1 MKKLSALI
9 LGLGLL
15 AGSTV
20 NTFAGNFNASGSA
33 LNPGEG
39 NTDEMTK
46 NVNGQISADPV
57 YSVDI
62 EWGNMTFSYEG
73 TWHPD
78 THTYTDA
85 AWKSTNPG
93 SEIDS
98 GMIRVLNHSNRNVK
112 AQCNF
117 TNEYK
122 LNAQWNDEPSA
133 QYPSTVISTD
143 TAEGV
148 EYSNKFDTAAG
159 SIKGFATLK
168 MVNEPPSSEYLLSLV
183 NGKKSGQIGEVS
195 ISLTDSTPTV

>member
-20 NTFAGNFNASGSA
+20 NTFAIDFTASGSD
-33 LNPGEG
+33 LNPSEG
-39 NTDEMTK
+39 DAGKMTSD
-46 NVNGQISADPV
+46 VNGRISADPV

-98 GMIRVLNHSNRNVK
+98 GMIRVLNHSNRNVN

-117 TNEYK
+117 DNEYN
-122 LNAQWNDEPSA
+122 LNAQWNDEVSGSH
-133 QYPSTVISTD
+133 PSTVILTN

-148 EYSNKFDTAAG
+148 EYSNKFDTAAN
-159 SIKGFATLK
+159 SIKGSATLK

-183 NGKKSGQIGEVS
+183 SGKKSGKIGKVS
-195 ISLTDSTPTV
+195 ISLTDSTPNG